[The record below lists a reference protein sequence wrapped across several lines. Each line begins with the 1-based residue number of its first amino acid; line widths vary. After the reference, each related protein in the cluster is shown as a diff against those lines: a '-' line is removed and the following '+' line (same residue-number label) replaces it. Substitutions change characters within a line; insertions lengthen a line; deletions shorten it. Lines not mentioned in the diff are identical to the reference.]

1 MLEIEVPGVEY
12 FNEKTNEFV
21 EIDSCVLHLEH
32 SLVSLSKWESKWE
45 IPFLG
50 KEEKT
55 EEQTLSYIK
64 LMTQEPNV
72 APEVYSRLSEEN
84 YKVINEYISS
94 KMTATWFS
102 EPKNEPA
109 SREII
114 TAELI
119 YYWMISMNIPFEC
132 QHWHLSRLITLI
144 KVCGQKNQP
153 QKKMKKG
160 DLIERNRRLNAER
173 QAKFNTTG

>member
-64 LMTQEPNV
+64 FMTQETNV

-84 YKVINEYISS
+84 YKVINNYISS

-153 QKKMKKG
+153 QKKMKKS

-173 QAKFNTTG
+173 QAKYKTTG